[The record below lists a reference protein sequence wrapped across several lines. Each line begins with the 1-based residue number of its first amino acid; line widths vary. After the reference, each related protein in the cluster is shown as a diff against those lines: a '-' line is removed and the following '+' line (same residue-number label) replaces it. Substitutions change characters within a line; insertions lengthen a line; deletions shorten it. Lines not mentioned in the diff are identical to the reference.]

1 MLINFQTFFTVTP
14 GVLIKKANIK
24 KEKKNQ
30 ISRYTDSSVNFIP
43 GDFFCHLT

>member
-24 KEKKNQ
+24 KEKK
-30 ISRYTDSSVNFIP
+30 IKYLGI
-43 GDFFCHLT
+43 LTLV